1 MEGPRYLRPL
11 YVRGARATE
20 ESRGPPMTRLD
31 LLTLGAWVIL
41 GLCVYDGFQLVF
53 WLKPLLI
60 ALAKALG
67 G

>member
-1 MEGPRYLRPL
+1 
-11 YVRGARATE
+11 
-20 ESRGPPMTRLD
+20 MTRLD

-41 GLCVYDGFQLVF
+41 GLCVYGGFQLVF